1 MSIKEKISK
10 VLRWKNMFFAQFQ
23 LGKIV
28 SRKKNVTNGS
38 VLIIKLDAIGDFI
51 IWLDSAKEYRNLYP
65 NKKLVL
71 LCNEICVEI
80 AKSEKNF
87 DEIISLNIKQFE
99 SNRKYRNEKLKELEG
114 LEFEM
119 LIQAVY
125 SRTVYMD
132 ILAAHITAG
141 RKIAFKADETRTNLS
156 RYMITRANK
165 RRLDAIYEQ
174 LIETQ
179 YGTMMEIRRNGEM
192 ICNLGMKNFQTAR
205 PILHRQIIR
214 SEIILPDSYFV
225 IFPGSSTT
233 KKMWDI
239 ANFAEIIDY
248 VYEKTG
254 WKVCLCGGK
263 NEEYLFDKLSQTLK
277 TKVVVYNY
285 FGKTTLLELAEVIRK
300 ASMVISNDTSG
311 IHFSAAVN
319 TPAICIMGEYDYGR
333 FLPYDYDIK
342 ENDEAQMI
350 VCSAN
355 MICRHCA
362 KDKMTTECK
371 KYLARTG
378 RYMCID
384 RVDVSQVKMAVDDIL
399 SKRVEELE

>member
-10 VLRWKNMFFAQFQ
+10 VSRWKNMFFAQFQ
-23 LGKIV
+23 LGRIV
-28 SRKKNVTNGS
+28 SKKKNVTNNA

-71 LCNEICVEI
+71 LCNEICVDI

-87 DEIISLNIKQFE
+87 DEIISLNIKRFE
-99 SNRKYRNEKLKELEG
+99 SNRQYRDEKLKEFKDLA
-114 LEFEM
+114 FEV

-141 RKIAFKADETRTNLS
+141 RKIAFEADETRTNLS
-156 RYMITRANK
+156 RYMVTKANK
-165 RRLDAIYEQ
+165 RRLDAIYDQ
-174 LIETQ
+174 LVETQ
-179 YGTMMEIRRNGEM
+179 DGTLMEIRRNGEM
-192 ICNLGMKNFQTAR
+192 ICNLGKKDFQTAC
-205 PILHRQIIR
+205 PVLHKQKIR
-214 SEIILPDSYFV
+214 SGMILPDSYFV

-239 ANFAEIIDY
+239 ANYAEIIDY

-254 WKVCLCGGK
+254 WKVCVCGGK
-263 NEEYLFDKLSQTLK
+263 NEEYLFDKLSQALK
-277 TKVVVYNY
+277 TNVVVYNY

-300 ASMVISNDTSG
+300 ANMVISNDTSG

-319 TPAICIMGEYDYGR
+319 TPSICILGEYDYGR
-333 FLPYDYDIK
+333 FLPYDYEIRQK
-342 ENDEAQMI
+342 DEAPMI

-355 MICRHCA
+355 MSCRHCA
-362 KDKMTTECK
+362 VRKMTTECK
-371 KYLARTG
+371 KYLALTG

-384 RVDVSQVKMAVDDIL
+384 RVEVSRVKMAVDEIL
-399 SKRVEELE
+399 GKREDGLE